1 LCIDKWEVV
10 VMSIAKYLEHTLL
23 KPEATVQDITKLC
36 AEAKEYKLGGVCINA
51 CYVGLAHK
59 LLAGTDVKIVTV
71 VGFPLGADR
80 AEVKA
85 LATKLA
91 VQEDQCDEVDMV
103 INMSAFKSGNYEEVV
118 ADIAAVVEAAKPY
131 AVKVIIE
138 TCLLTDEEKF
148 KACEFVAKGGAAFVK
163 TSTGFNKGGATVH
176 DVEIL
181 AREAKRYGIGVKAAG
196 GIRDY
201 ETAKAMIAAGADRI
215 GTSAGVAICQDE
227 AKAMGGGLPK

>member
-1 LCIDKWEVV
+1 
-10 VMSIAKYLEHTLL
+10 MSIAKYLEHTLL
-23 KPEATVQDITKLC
+23 KPEATVTDIMKLC
-36 AEAKEYKLGGVCINA
+36 AEAKEYNLGGVCVNT
-51 CYVGLAHK
+51 CYAGLARH
-59 LLAGTDVKIVTV
+59 LLTGTDVKIVTV

-80 AEVKA
+80 SEVKA

-91 VQEDQCDEVDMV
+91 VDEDHVDEVDMV
-103 INMSAFKSGNYEEVV
+103 MNMSAFKSGNYDGVV
-118 ADIAAVVEAAKPY
+118 EDIAAVVESAKPY

-138 TCLLTDEEKF
+138 TCLLTDEEKV
-148 KACEFVAKGGAAFVK
+148 KACELVAKGSAAFVK
-163 TSTGFNKGGATVH
+163 TSTGFSKGGATTH

-181 AREAKRYGIGVKAAG
+181 AREAKRHGIGVKAAG

>member
-1 LCIDKWEVV
+1 
-10 VMSIAKYLEHTLL
+10 MSVAKYLEHTLL
-23 KPEATVQDITKLC
+23 KPEATVTDIMKLC
-36 AEAKEYKLGGVCINA
+36 AEAKEYNLGGVCVNT
-51 CYVGLAHK
+51 CYAGLARH
-59 LLAGTDVKIVTV
+59 LLTGTDVKIVTV

-80 AEVKA
+80 SEVKA

-91 VQEDQCDEVDMV
+91 VDEDHVDEVDMV
-103 INMSAFKSGNYEEVV
+103 MNMSAFKSGNYDGVV
-118 ADIAAVVEAAKPY
+118 EDIAAVVEAAKPY

-138 TCLLTDEEKF
+138 TCLLTDEEKV
-148 KACEFVAKGGAAFVK
+148 KACELVAKGGAAFVK
-163 TSTGFNKGGATVH
+163 TSTGFSKGGATTH

-215 GTSAGVAICQDE
+215 GTSAGVAICEDE

>member
-1 LCIDKWEVV
+1 
-10 VMSIAKYLEHTLL
+10 MSVAKYLEHTLL
-23 KPEATVQDITKLC
+23 KPEATVTDIMKLC
-36 AEAKEYKLGGVCINA
+36 AEAKEYNLGGVCVNT
-51 CYVGLAHK
+51 CYAGLARH
-59 LLAGTDVKIVTV
+59 LLTGTDVKIVTV

-80 AEVKA
+80 SEVKA

-91 VQEDQCDEVDMV
+91 VDEDHVDEVDMV
-103 INMSAFKSGNYEEVV
+103 MNMSAFKSGNYDGVV
-118 ADIAAVVEAAKPY
+118 EDIAAVVEAAKPY

-138 TCLLTDEEKF
+138 TCLLSDEEKV
-148 KACEFVAKGGAAFVK
+148 KACELVAKGGAAFVK
-163 TSTGFNKGGATVH
+163 TSTGFSKGGATLH

-215 GTSAGVAICQDE
+215 GTSAGVAICEDE

>member
-1 LCIDKWEVV
+1 
-10 VMSIAKYLEHTLL
+10 MSIAKYLEHTLL
-23 KPEATVQDITKLC
+23 KPEATVTDIMKLC
-36 AEAKEYKLGGVCINA
+36 AEAKEYNLGGVCVNT
-51 CYVGLAHK
+51 CYAGLARH
-59 LLAGTDVKIVTV
+59 LLTGTDVKIVTV

-80 AEVKA
+80 SEVKA

-91 VQEDQCDEVDMV
+91 VDEDHVDEVDMV
-103 INMSAFKSGNYEEVV
+103 MNMSAFKSGNYDGVV
-118 ADIAAVVEAAKPY
+118 EDIAAVVEAAKPY

-138 TCLLTDEEKF
+138 TCLLTDEEKV
-148 KACEFVAKGGAAFVK
+148 KACELVAKGGAAFVK
-163 TSTGFNKGGATVH
+163 TSTGFSKGGATLH

-196 GIRDY
+196 GVRDY

-215 GTSAGVAICQDE
+215 GTSAGVAICEDE

>member
-1 LCIDKWEVV
+1 
-10 VMSIAKYLEHTLL
+10 MSIAKYLEHTLL
-23 KPEATVQDITKLC
+23 KPEATVTDIMKLC
-36 AEAKEYKLGGVCINA
+36 AEAKEYNLGGVCVNT
-51 CYVGLAHK
+51 CYAGLARH
-59 LLAGTDVKIVTV
+59 LLTGTDVKIVTV

-80 AEVKA
+80 SEVKA

-91 VQEDQCDEVDMV
+91 VDEDHVDEVDMV
-103 INMSAFKSGNYEEVV
+103 MNMSAFKSGNYDGVV
-118 ADIAAVVEAAKPY
+118 EDIAAVVEAAKPY

-138 TCLLTDEEKF
+138 TCLLTDEEKV
-148 KACEFVAKGGAAFVK
+148 KACELVAKGGAAFVK
-163 TSTGFNKGGATVH
+163 TSTGFSKGGATLH

-201 ETAKAMIAAGADRI
+201 ETAKAMIAAGANRI
-215 GTSAGVAICQDE
+215 GTSAGVAICEDE

>member
-1 LCIDKWEVV
+1 
-10 VMSIAKYLEHTLL
+10 MSIAKYLEHTLL
-23 KPEATVQDITKLC
+23 KPEATVTDIMKLC
-36 AEAKEYKLGGVCINA
+36 AEAKEYNLGGVCVTT
-51 CYVGLAHK
+51 CYAGLARH
-59 LLAGTDVKIVTV
+59 LLTGTDVKIITV

-80 AEVKA
+80 SEVKA

-91 VQEDQCDEVDMV
+91 VDEDHVDEVDMV
-103 INMSAFKSGNYEEVV
+103 MNMSAFKSGNYDGVV
-118 ADIAAVVEAAKPY
+118 EDIAAVVEAAKPY

-138 TCLLTDEEKF
+138 TCLLTDEEKV
-148 KACEFVAKGGAAFVK
+148 KACELVAKGGAAFVK
-163 TSTGFNKGGATVH
+163 TSTGFSKGGATLH

-181 AREAKRYGIGVKAAG
+181 AREAKHYGIGVKAAG

-215 GTSAGVAICQDE
+215 GTSAGVAICEDE

>member
-1 LCIDKWEVV
+1 
-10 VMSIAKYLEHTLL
+10 MSIAKYLEHTLL
-23 KPEATVQDITKLC
+23 KPEATVTDIMKLC
-36 AEAKEYKLGGVCINA
+36 AEAKEYNLGGVCVNT
-51 CYVGLAHK
+51 CYAGLARH
-59 LLAGTDVKIVTV
+59 LLTGTDVKIVTV

-80 AEVKA
+80 SEVKA

-91 VQEDQCDEVDMV
+91 VDEDHVDEVDMV
-103 INMSAFKSGNYEEVV
+103 MNMSALKSGNYDGVV
-118 ADIAAVVEAAKPY
+118 EDIAAVVEAAKPY

-138 TCLLTDEEKF
+138 TCLLTDEEKV
-148 KACEFVAKGGAAFVK
+148 KACELVAKGGAAFVK
-163 TSTGFNKGGATVH
+163 TSTGFSKGGATTH

-181 AREAKRYGIGVKAAG
+181 AREAERYGIGVKAAG

-215 GTSAGVAICQDE
+215 GTSAGVAICEDE

>member
-1 LCIDKWEVV
+1 
-10 VMSIAKYLEHTLL
+10 MSIAKYLEHTLL
-23 KPEATVQDITKLC
+23 KPEATVTDIMKLC
-36 AEAKEYKLGGVCINA
+36 AEAKEYNLGGVCVNT
-51 CYVGLAHK
+51 CYAGLARH
-59 LLAGTDVKIVTV
+59 LLSGTDVKIVTV

-80 AEVKA
+80 SEVKA

-91 VQEDQCDEVDMV
+91 VEEDHVDEVDMV
-103 INMSAFKSGNYEEVV
+103 MNMSAFKSGNYDGVV
-118 ADIAAVVEAAKPY
+118 EDIAAVVEAAKPY

-138 TCLLTDEEKF
+138 TCLLSDEEKV
-148 KACEFVAKGGAAFVK
+148 KACELVAKGGAAFVK
-163 TSTGFNKGGATVH
+163 TSTGFSKGGATVH

-201 ETAKAMIAAGADRI
+201 ETAQAMIAAGADRI

>member
-1 LCIDKWEVV
+1 
-10 VMSIAKYLEHTLL
+10 MSIAKYLEHTLL
-23 KPEATVQDITKLC
+23 KPEATVTDIMKLC
-36 AEAKEYKLGGVCINA
+36 AEAKEYNLGGVCVNT
-51 CYVGLAHK
+51 CYAGLARH
-59 LLAGTDVKIVTV
+59 LLTGTDVKIVTV

-80 AEVKA
+80 SEVKA

-91 VQEDQCDEVDMV
+91 VDEDHVDEVDMV
-103 INMSAFKSGNYEEVV
+103 MNMSAFKSGNYDGVV
-118 ADIAAVVEAAKPY
+118 EDIAAVVEAAKPY

-138 TCLLTDEEKF
+138 TCLLTDEEKV
-148 KACEFVAKGGAAFVK
+148 KACELVAKGCAAFVK
-163 TSTGFNKGGATVH
+163 TSTGFSKGGATLH

-201 ETAKAMIAAGADRI
+201 ETAKAMIATGADRI
-215 GTSAGVAICQDE
+215 GTSAGVAICEDE

>member
-1 LCIDKWEVV
+1 
-10 VMSIAKYLEHTLL
+10 MSIAKYLEHTLL
-23 KPEATVQDITKLC
+23 KPEATAQDITKLC
-36 AEAKEYKLGGVCINA
+36 AEAKEYDLGGVCVNT
-51 CYVGLAHK
+51 CYAGLAHN
-59 LLAGTDVKIVTV
+59 LLADTDVKIVTV

-91 VQEDQCDEVDMV
+91 VQEDHVDEVDMV
-103 INMSAFKSGNYEEVV
+103 INMSAFKSGKYEEVV
-118 ADIAAVVEAAKPY
+118 ADIAAVVEAAKPS

-138 TCLLTDEEKF
+138 TCLLTDEEKV
-148 KACEFVAKGGAAFVK
+148 KACELVAKGGAAFVK
-163 TSTGFNKGGATVH
+163 TSTGFNKGGATLH

-181 AREAKRYGIGVKAAG
+181 AREAKRYGISVKAAG

-215 GTSAGVAICQDE
+215 GTSAGVAICEDE

>member
-1 LCIDKWEVV
+1 
-10 VMSIAKYLEHTLL
+10 MSIAKYLEHTLL
-23 KPEATVQDITKLC
+23 KPEATVTDIMKLC
-36 AEAKEYKLGGVCINA
+36 AEAKEYNLGGVCVNT
-51 CYVGLAHK
+51 CYAGLARH
-59 LLAGTDVKIVTV
+59 LLTGTDVKIVTV

-80 AEVKA
+80 SEVKA

-91 VQEDQCDEVDMV
+91 VDEDHVDEVDMV
-103 INMSAFKSGNYEEVV
+103 MNMSAFKSGNYDGVV
-118 ADIAAVVEAAKPY
+118 EDIAAVVEAAKPY

-138 TCLLTDEEKF
+138 TCLLTDEEKV
-148 KACEFVAKGGAAFVK
+148 KACKLVAKGGAAFVK
-163 TSTGFNKGGATVH
+163 TSTGFSKGGATTH

-215 GTSAGVAICQDE
+215 GTSAGVAICEDE

>member
-1 LCIDKWEVV
+1 
-10 VMSIAKYLEHTLL
+10 MSIAKYLEHTLL
-23 KPEATVQDITKLC
+23 KPEATVTDIMKLC
-36 AEAKEYKLGGVCINA
+36 AEAKEYNLGGVCVNT
-51 CYVGLAHK
+51 CYAGLARH
-59 LLAGTDVKIVTV
+59 LLTGTDVKIVTV

-80 AEVKA
+80 SEVKA

-91 VQEDQCDEVDMV
+91 VDEDHVDEVDMV
-103 INMSAFKSGNYEEVV
+103 MNMSAFKSGNYDGVV
-118 ADIAAVVEAAKPY
+118 EDIAAVVEAAKPY

-138 TCLLTDEEKF
+138 TCLLTDEEKV
-148 KACEFVAKGGAAFVK
+148 KACELVAKGGAAFVK
-163 TSTGFNKGGATVH
+163 TSTGFSKGGATLH

-201 ETAKAMIAAGADRI
+201 ETAKAMIAAGVDRI
-215 GTSAGVAICQDE
+215 GTSAGVAICEDE

>member
-1 LCIDKWEVV
+1 
-10 VMSIAKYLEHTLL
+10 MSITKYLEHTLL
-23 KPEATVQDITKLC
+23 KPEATVTDIMKLC
-36 AEAKEYKLGGVCINA
+36 AEAKEYNLGGVCVNT
-51 CYVGLAHK
+51 CYAGLARH
-59 LLAGTDVKIVTV
+59 LLTGTDVKIVTV

-80 AEVKA
+80 SEVKA

-91 VQEDQCDEVDMV
+91 VDEDHVDEVDMV
-103 INMSAFKSGNYEEVV
+103 MNMSAFKSGNYDGVV
-118 ADIAAVVEAAKPY
+118 EDIAAVVEAAKPY

-138 TCLLTDEEKF
+138 TCLLSDEEKV
-148 KACEFVAKGGAAFVK
+148 KACELVAKGGAAFVK
-163 TSTGFNKGGATVH
+163 TSTGFSKGGATTH

-201 ETAKAMIAAGADRI
+201 ETAKAMIATGADRI
-215 GTSAGVAICQDE
+215 GTSAGVAICEDE

>member
-1 LCIDKWEVV
+1 
-10 VMSIAKYLEHTLL
+10 MSIAKYLEHTLL
-23 KPEATVQDITKLC
+23 KPEATVTDIIKLC
-36 AEAKEYKLGGVCINA
+36 AEAKEYNLGGVCVNT
-51 CYVGLAHK
+51 CYAGLARH
-59 LLAGTDVKIVTV
+59 LLTGTDVKIVTV

-80 AEVKA
+80 SEVKA

-91 VQEDQCDEVDMV
+91 VDEDHVDEVDMV
-103 INMSAFKSGNYEEVV
+103 MNMSAFKSGNYDGVV
-118 ADIAAVVEAAKPY
+118 EDIAAVVEAAKPY

-138 TCLLTDEEKF
+138 TCLLTDEEKV
-148 KACEFVAKGGAAFVK
+148 KACELVAKGGAAFVK
-163 TSTGFNKGGATVH
+163 TSTGFSKGGATTH

-201 ETAKAMIAAGADRI
+201 ETAKAMIATGADRI
-215 GTSAGVAICQDE
+215 GTSAGVAICEDE

>member
-1 LCIDKWEVV
+1 
-10 VMSIAKYLEHTLL
+10 MSIAKYLEHTLL
-23 KPEATVQDITKLC
+23 KPEATVTDIMKLC
-36 AEAKEYKLGGVCINA
+36 AEAKEYNLGGVCVNT
-51 CYVGLAHK
+51 CYAGLARH
-59 LLAGTDVKIVTV
+59 LLTGTDVKIVTV

-80 AEVKA
+80 SEVKA

-91 VQEDQCDEVDMV
+91 VDEDHVDEVDMV
-103 INMSAFKSGNYEEVV
+103 MNMSALKSGNYDGVV
-118 ADIAAVVEAAKPY
+118 EDIAAVVEAAKPY

-138 TCLLTDEEKF
+138 TCLLTDEEKV
-148 KACEFVAKGGAAFVK
+148 KACELVAKGGAAFVK
-163 TSTGFNKGGATVH
+163 TSTGFSKGGATLH

-215 GTSAGVAICQDE
+215 GTSAGVAICEDE

>member
-1 LCIDKWEVV
+1 
-10 VMSIAKYLEHTLL
+10 MSIAKYLEHTLL
-23 KPEATVQDITKLC
+23 KPEATVTDIMKLC
-36 AEAKEYKLGGVCINA
+36 AEAKEYNLGGVCVNT
-51 CYVGLAHK
+51 CYAGLARH
-59 LLAGTDVKIVTV
+59 LLTGTDVKIVTV

-80 AEVKA
+80 SEVKA

-91 VQEDQCDEVDMV
+91 VDEDHVDEVDMV
-103 INMSAFKSGNYEEVV
+103 MNMSAFRSGNYDGVV
-118 ADIAAVVEAAKPY
+118 EDIAAVVEAAKPY

-138 TCLLTDEEKF
+138 TCLLTDEEKV
-148 KACEFVAKGGAAFVK
+148 KACELVAKGGAAFVK
-163 TSTGFNKGGATVH
+163 TSTGFSKGGATLH

-215 GTSAGVAICQDE
+215 GTSAGVAICEDE

>member
-1 LCIDKWEVV
+1 
-10 VMSIAKYLEHTLL
+10 MSIAKYLEHTLL
-23 KPEATVQDITKLC
+23 KPEATVTDIMKLC
-36 AEAKEYKLGGVCINA
+36 AEAKEYNLGGVCVNT
-51 CYVGLAHK
+51 CYAGLARH
-59 LLAGTDVKIVTV
+59 LLTGTDVKIVTV

-80 AEVKA
+80 SEVKA

-91 VQEDQCDEVDMV
+91 VDEDHVDEVDMV
-103 INMSAFKSGNYEEVV
+103 MNMSAFKSGNYDGVV
-118 ADIAAVVEAAKPY
+118 EDIAAVVEAAKPY

-138 TCLLTDEEKF
+138 TCLLSDEEKV
-148 KACEFVAKGGAAFVK
+148 KACELVAKGGAAFVK
-163 TSTGFNKGGATVH
+163 TSTGFSKGGATLH

-201 ETAKAMIAAGADRI
+201 ETANAMIAAGADRI
-215 GTSAGVAICQDE
+215 GTSAGVAICEDE

>member
-1 LCIDKWEVV
+1 
-10 VMSIAKYLEHTLL
+10 MSVAKYLEHTLL
-23 KPEATVQDITKLC
+23 KPEATAQDIIKLC
-36 AEAKEYKLGGVCINA
+36 AEAKEYKLGGVCVNA
-51 CYVGLAHK
+51 CYASLAHK
-59 LLAGTDVKIVTV
+59 LLAGTEVKIVTV

-91 VQEDQCDEVDMV
+91 VQEDHVDEVDMV
-103 INMSAFKSGNYEEVV
+103 INMGAFKSGNYEEVV
-118 ADIAAVVEAAKPY
+118 ADIAAVEKAAKPS

-138 TCLLTDEEKF
+138 TCLLNDEEKV
-148 KACEFVAKGGAAFVK
+148 KACELVAKGGAAFVK

-201 ETAKAMIAAGADRI
+201 ETAQAMIAAGADRI
-215 GTSAGVAICQDE
+215 GTSAGVVICQDE
-227 AKAMGGGLPK
+227 AKAMGGGLTK

>member
-1 LCIDKWEVV
+1 
-10 VMSIAKYLEHTLL
+10 MSIAKYLEHTLL
-23 KPEATVQDITKLC
+23 KPEATVTDIMKLC
-36 AEAKEYKLGGVCINA
+36 AKAKEYNLGGVCVNT
-51 CYVGLAHK
+51 CYAGLARH
-59 LLAGTDVKIVTV
+59 LLTGTDVKIVTV

-80 AEVKA
+80 SEVKA

-91 VQEDQCDEVDMV
+91 VDEDHVDEVDMV
-103 INMSAFKSGNYEEVV
+103 MNMSAFKSGNYDGVV
-118 ADIAAVVEAAKPY
+118 EDIAAVVEAAKPY

-138 TCLLTDEEKF
+138 TCLLTDEEKV
-148 KACEFVAKGGAAFVK
+148 KACELVAKGGAAFVK
-163 TSTGFNKGGATVH
+163 TSTGFSKGGATTH

-201 ETAKAMIAAGADRI
+201 ETAKAMIATGADRI
-215 GTSAGVAICQDE
+215 GTSAGVAICEDE

>member
-1 LCIDKWEVV
+1 
-10 VMSIAKYLEHTLL
+10 MSIAKYLEHTLL
-23 KPEATVQDITKLC
+23 KPEATVTDIMKLC
-36 AEAKEYKLGGVCINA
+36 AEAKEYNLGGVCVNT
-51 CYVGLAHK
+51 CYAGLARH
-59 LLAGTDVKIVTV
+59 LLTGTDVKIVTV

-80 AEVKA
+80 SEVKA
-85 LATKLA
+85 LATKIA
-91 VQEDQCDEVDMV
+91 VDEDHVDEVDMV
-103 INMSAFKSGNYEEVV
+103 MNMSAFKSGNYDGVV
-118 ADIAAVVEAAKPY
+118 EDIAAVVEAAKPY

-138 TCLLTDEEKF
+138 TCLLTDEEKV
-148 KACEFVAKGGAAFVK
+148 KACELVAKGGAAFVK
-163 TSTGFNKGGATVH
+163 TSTGFSKGGATTH

-215 GTSAGVAICQDE
+215 GTSAGVVICEDE

>member
-1 LCIDKWEVV
+1 
-10 VMSIAKYLEHTLL
+10 MSIAKYLEHTLL
-23 KPEATVQDITKLC
+23 KPEATVTDIMKLC
-36 AEAKEYKLGGVCINA
+36 AEAKEYNLGGVCVNT
-51 CYVGLAHK
+51 CYAGLARH
-59 LLAGTDVKIVTV
+59 LLTGTDVKIVTV

-80 AEVKA
+80 SEVKA

-91 VQEDQCDEVDMV
+91 VDEDHVDEVDMV
-103 INMSAFKSGNYEEVV
+103 MNMSALKSGNYDGVV
-118 ADIAAVVEAAKPY
+118 EDIAAVVEAAKPY

-138 TCLLTDEEKF
+138 TCLLTDEEKV
-148 KACEFVAKGGAAFVK
+148 KACELVANGGAAFVK
-163 TSTGFNKGGATVH
+163 TSTGFSKGGATTH

-215 GTSAGVAICQDE
+215 GTSAGVAICEDE

>member
-1 LCIDKWEVV
+1 
-10 VMSIAKYLEHTLL
+10 MSIAKYLEHTLL
-23 KPEATVQDITKLC
+23 KPEATVTDIMKLC
-36 AEAKEYKLGGVCINA
+36 AEAKEYNLGGVCVNT
-51 CYVGLAHK
+51 CYAGLARH
-59 LLAGTDVKIVTV
+59 LLTGTDVKIVTV

-80 AEVKA
+80 SKVKA
-85 LATKLA
+85 LAAKLA
-91 VQEDQCDEVDMV
+91 VDEDHVDEVDMV
-103 INMSAFKSGNYEEVV
+103 MNMSAFKSGNYDGVV
-118 ADIAAVVEAAKPY
+118 EDIAAVVEAAKPY

-138 TCLLTDEEKF
+138 TCLLTDEEKV
-148 KACEFVAKGGAAFVK
+148 KACELVAKGGAAFVK
-163 TSTGFNKGGATVH
+163 TSTGFSKGGATLH

-215 GTSAGVAICQDE
+215 GTSAGVAICEDE

>member
-1 LCIDKWEVV
+1 
-10 VMSIAKYLEHTLL
+10 MSIAKYLEHTLL
-23 KPEATVQDITKLC
+23 KPEATVTDIMKLC
-36 AEAKEYKLGGVCINA
+36 AEAKEYNLGGVCVNT
-51 CYVGLAHK
+51 CYAGLARH
-59 LLAGTDVKIVTV
+59 LLTGTDVKIVTV

-80 AEVKA
+80 SEVKA

-91 VQEDQCDEVDMV
+91 VDEDHVDEVDMV
-103 INMSAFKSGNYEEVV
+103 MNVSAFKSGNYDGVV
-118 ADIAAVVEAAKPY
+118 EDIAAVVEAAKPY

-138 TCLLTDEEKF
+138 TCLLTDEEKV
-148 KACEFVAKGGAAFVK
+148 KACELVAKGGAAFVK
-163 TSTGFNKGGATVH
+163 TSTGFSKGGATLH

-215 GTSAGVAICQDE
+215 GTSAGVAICEDE

>member
-1 LCIDKWEVV
+1 
-10 VMSIAKYLEHTLL
+10 MSIAKYLEHTLL
-23 KPEATVQDITKLC
+23 KPEATVTDIMKLC
-36 AEAKEYKLGGVCINA
+36 AEAKEYNLGGVCVNT
-51 CYVGLAHK
+51 CYAGLARH
-59 LLAGTDVKIVTV
+59 LLTGTDVKIVTV

-80 AEVKA
+80 SEVKA

-91 VQEDQCDEVDMV
+91 VDEDHVDEVDMV
-103 INMSAFKSGNYEEVV
+103 MNLSAFKSGNYDGVV
-118 ADIAAVVEAAKPY
+118 EDIAAVVEAAKPY

-138 TCLLTDEEKF
+138 TCLLTDEEKV
-148 KACEFVAKGGAAFVK
+148 KACELVAKGGAAFVK
-163 TSTGFNKGGATVH
+163 TSTGFSKGGATLH
-176 DVEIL
+176 NVEIL

-215 GTSAGVAICQDE
+215 GTSAGVAICEDE